1 MMGLII
7 MEWKKLVQN
16 KLFDF
21 LVFLILIIGIAHAFL
36 FPWYSHGQTP
46 SMQQMEKAYQYFEGK
61 HDTAQISEEV
71 KSLQEDQYIYSTID
85 ILSALPLDQAQV
97 YYDVYFSKYG
107 PDIEEYQKKYAD
119 NNDTLLFAD
128 TAEKERI
135 VLNNL
140 YEHAEKLLSYPSYLK
155 RIQEQAAGMKDT
167 QIKSPDIRKA
177 AQRTA
182 EQYHN
187 LPAAV
192 PEFSSPIGI
201 RMALETRVP
210 DILLVL
216 LGCLTAI
223 YLFSQEKSS
232 HMLPLIV
239 SMPRGRKVLC
249 IAKICTGVCCCLL
262 LGSMILGI
270 QLAAA
275 EFYFGFGDLSRPLQT
290 IPEYIS
296 SPYSLTVAQLLVL
309 VSLLKIFCG
318 IVSFLVCSLICTCCS
333 KNISYAFLT
342 GMVAVS
348 IGCDYLI
355 SEVSV
360 FQILKYLN
368 LSSFFRGTRLFG
380 NYIHIHLGSWMIP
393 YSLVLPSMILTIS
406 MISIILT
413 VIIWSIPIGKTHHT
427 SLRQYLL
434 YIPDKVMNILAT
446 KRKKANGLFF
456 LESYKLIYTQKAY
469 TILAFTC
476 IVQFFIYQ
484 GFTISMD
491 RTEYSF
497 QQRLQS
503 LSGEFSE
510 EKYQRIA
517 DEYNQLNQIQE
528 QIDAY
533 TNGSVSDSSET
544 IRLSDLDY
552 YHTLLRSKET
562 VDRLMMRS
570 DMLKERADNG
580 DTAYYVPDTGYLLL
594 CGIQKPGI
602 RYQPLM
608 ISILLTLLLSGI
620 FAIEYEYGTESL
632 LRTLPEGEE
641 KLFYIKLRLCLLVFL
656 VVFLLSWMPEIIYI
670 IKNSTIKYLW
680 IPAANIPV
688 FQSFPEFITI
698 GMMIMLVLV
707 ERLLFALT
715 NMGIILLV
723 ARKSR
728 STIAALFFNSI
739 ISAGIGMLVLF

>member
-1 MMGLII
+1 MR
-7 MEWKKLVQN
+7 N
-16 KLFDF
+16 
-21 LVFLILIIGIAHAFL
+21 
-36 FPWYSHGQTP
+36 
-46 SMQQMEKAYQYFEGK
+46 
-61 HDTAQISEEV
+61 
-71 KSLQEDQYIYSTID
+71 
-85 ILSALPLDQAQV
+85 
-97 YYDVYFSKYG
+97 
-107 PDIEEYQKKYAD
+107 
-119 NNDTLLFAD
+119 
-128 TAEKERI
+128 
-135 VLNNL
+135 
-140 YEHAEKLLSYPSYLK
+140 
-155 RIQEQAAGMKDT
+155 
-167 QIKSPDIRKA
+167 
-177 AQRTA
+177 
-182 EQYHN
+182 HN

-192 PEFSSPIGI
+192 PEFSSPMGI

-232 HMLPLIV
+232 RMLPLIV

-249 IAKICTGVCCCLL
+249 SAKLCTGICCCLL
-262 LGSMILGI
+262 FGSMILGI

-296 SPYSLTVAQLLVL
+296 SPYSLTVAQLIVL

-333 KNISYAFLT
+333 KNVSYAFPT

-355 SEVSV
+355 SEASV
-360 FQILKYLN
+360 FQMLKYLN

-393 YSLVLPSMILTIS
+393 YSLVLPSMMLTIS
-406 MISIILT
+406 MISIILM
-413 VIIWSIPIGKTHHT
+413 VIIWSIPIGKTQHPF
-427 SLRQYLL
+427 LRQYLL
-434 YIPDKVMNILAT
+434 YIPDKVMKVLAT

-469 TILAFTC
+469 TILALTC

-570 DMLKERADNG
+570 DMLKERTDNG
-580 DTAYYVPDTGYLLL
+580 DTAYYVLDTGYLLL

-620 FAIEYEYGTESL
+620 FAIEYECGTESL
-632 LRTLPEGEE
+632 LRTLPDGEE
-641 KLFYIKLRLCLLVFL
+641 KLFHMKLRLCLLVFL

-670 IKNSTIKYLW
+670 IKNCTIKYLW

-707 ERLLFALT
+707 GRLLFALT

-728 STIAALFFNSI
+728 STIAALFFNSV
-739 ISAGIGMLVLF
+739 ISAGIGVLVMYGR